1 MGMMYEQGL
10 GLEQDYAQATSRY
23 EKGVETGDLTSGHYL
38 GLLYKQELGE
48 DQDYEKAAECS
59 ASPR

>member
-23 EKGVETGDLTSGHYL
+23 EKGVEAGDLTSGHYL

-48 DQDYEKAAECS
+48 DQDY
-59 ASPR
+59 